1 LFANSTGYNNIA
13 SGFKTLY
20 SNTTGSSNVAYG
32 SDALYSNTTGYNNLA
47 YGIGA
52 LYSNTTGSSNIA
64 IGHEANVGSANL
76 TNAITIGYAAIV
88 DASNKIRLGNTN
100 VTVIEGQVAF
110 SNASDRR
117 LKKDIVDTRYGLNT
131 ILELRP
137 VDYQMKSNNLEQIGF
152 IAQELRPIV
161 PEAVSGIEG
170 DLEKGET
177 LGVAYTTLI
186 PVLTKAIQEQQAL
199 IEAQNK
205 VIQQLQKDMEILKQ
219 KVAKD

>member
-1 LFANSTGYNNIA
+1 M
-13 SGFKTLY
+13 
-20 SNTTGSSNVAYG
+20 
-32 SDALYSNTTGYNNLA
+32 
-47 YGIGA
+47 
-52 LYSNTTGSSNIA
+52 
-64 IGHEANVGSANL
+64 
-76 TNAITIGYAAIV
+76 
-88 DASNKIRLGNTN
+88 
-100 VTVIEGQVAF
+100 IEGQVSF
-110 SNASDRR
+110 SSASDRR

-131 ILELRP
+131 ILKLRP

-199 IEAQNK
+199 IK
-205 VIQQLQKDMEILKQ
+205 QLQKDIEILKQ
-219 KVAKD
+219 K

>member
-1 LFANSTGYNNIA
+1 M
-13 SGFKTLY
+13 
-20 SNTTGSSNVAYG
+20 
-32 SDALYSNTTGYNNLA
+32 
-47 YGIGA
+47 
-52 LYSNTTGSSNIA
+52 
-64 IGHEANVGSANL
+64 
-76 TNAITIGYAAIV
+76 
-88 DASNKIRLGNTN
+88 
-100 VTVIEGQVAF
+100 
-110 SNASDRR
+110 
-117 LKKDIVDTRYGLNT
+117 DTRYGLNT

-199 IEAQNK
+199 IEGQNK
-205 VIQQLQKDMEILKQ
+205 VIQQLQKDMLMLKQ
-219 KVAKD
+219 KLAKG